1 MTDMTIILRSMR
13 ARLFSTTT
21 TIVTTAVAVALMLI
35 ILTMKD
41 AGKKAFERGS
51 GDMHLFV
58 TAGGSSPMTAVLN
71 GIFYANMPRAPLS
84 WEQYRQLSTRAPWAY
99 AIPTQQGD
107 TFHGQ
112 PVLATTSD
120 FFSKFKPNPG
130 EDWELASGT
139 FFTKPFEIVVGAQAA
154 SAIGLKVGNR
164 INLVHGASDA
174 RPEIKPAKDEEH
186 DHDHAHDHAHDD
198 HGDHDHAEDAHDH
211 DEAHAGA
218 HIHEEFEYTVV
229 GVLKP
234 TGGSHDRAIFTDLV
248 GSWIIHAHD
257 RREREAHVETTTEAD
272 LIESDKKITGVYL
285 RLVTRDGSDTPANL
299 PQVFDSLRRDGSLT
313 VAQPKQEID
322 GLFRIVGNIDRI
334 FIAIAAVVMLSSG
347 IAIMLAL
354 YNSMEQRRRQIAV
367 LRVLGA
373 SQGRVFG
380 LVLTESV
387 FIGLLGCGT
396 GILLGLIG
404 AMVTAQ
410 TIKSTLHIVLS
421 SALPANELI
430 AVSIATVLLSA
441 IAGLIPAV
449 RAYRTSVGENL
460 RPLG

>member
-1 MTDMTIILRSMR
+1 M
-13 ARLFSTTT
+13 
-21 TIVTTAVAVALMLI
+21 
-35 ILTMKD
+35 
-41 AGKKAFERGS
+41 
-51 GDMHLFV
+51 
-58 TAGGSSPMTAVLN
+58 
-71 GIFYANMPRAPLS
+71 
-84 WEQYRQLSTRAPWAY
+84 
-99 AIPTQQGD
+99 
-107 TFHGQ
+107 
-112 PVLATTSD
+112 
-120 FFSKFKPNPG
+120 
-130 EDWELASGT
+130 
-139 FFTKPFEIVVGAQAA
+139 
-154 SAIGLKVGNR
+154 
-164 INLVHGASDA
+164 
-174 RPEIKPAKDEEH
+174 
-186 DHDHAHDHAHDD
+186 
-198 HGDHDHAEDAHDH
+198 
-211 DEAHAGA
+211 
-218 HIHEEFEYTVV
+218 
-229 GVLKP
+229 
-234 TGGSHDRAIFTDLV
+234 V

>member
-1 MTDMTIILRSMR
+1 MTDLTIIVRSMR
-13 ARLFSTTT
+13 ARLFSTVT
-21 TIVTTAVAVALMLI
+21 TIITTAVAVALMLI

-84 WEQYRQLSTRAPWAY
+84 WEQYRQLSSRAPWAY

-112 PVLATTSD
+112 PVLATTTD
-120 FFSKFKPNPG
+120 FFSKFRPNPG
-130 EDWELASGT
+130 EQWELASGA
-139 FFTKPFEIVVGAQAA
+139 FFTKPFELVVGSQAA
-154 SAIGLKVGNR
+154 SAIGLEVGDR

-174 RPEIKPAKDEEH
+174 RPEIKRAKEEEH
-186 DHDHAHDHAHDD
+186 DHDHAHD
-198 HGDHDHAEDAHDH
+198 DHDHDHAHDH
-211 DEAHAGA
+211 DEKPDGA

-229 GVLKP
+229 GILKP
-234 TGGSHDRAIFTDLV
+234 TGGSHDRAIFTDLI

-257 RREREAHVETTTEAD
+257 RRERESHVETTTQED

-285 RLVTRDGSDTPANL
+285 RLITRDGSDTPANL

-334 FIAIAAVVMLSSG
+334 FIAIAGVVMLSSG

-387 FIGLLGCGT
+387 FIGLLGCIT
-396 GILLGLIG
+396 GIALGLLG
-404 AMVTAQ
+404 AVTTAQ
-410 TIKSTLHIVLS
+410 AIKSTLHVVVS
-421 SALPANELI
+421 PALPAHELI
-430 AVSIATVLLSA
+430 AVSIVTVVLSA
-441 IAGLIPAV
+441 IAGLIPAI
-449 RAYRTSVGENL
+449 RAYRTSVAENL

>member
-1 MTDMTIILRSMR
+1 MTDLTIIVRSMR
-13 ARLFSTTT
+13 ARLFSTVT
-21 TIVTTAVAVALMLI
+21 TIITTAVAVALMLI

-84 WEQYRQLSTRAPWAY
+84 WEQYRQLSSRAPWAY

-112 PVLATTSD
+112 PVLATTTD
-120 FFSKFKPNPG
+120 FFSKFRPNPG
-130 EDWELASGT
+130 EQWELASGA
-139 FFTKPFEIVVGAQAA
+139 FFTKPFELVVGSQAA
-154 SAIGLKVGNR
+154 SAIGLEVGDR

-174 RPEIKPAKDEEH
+174 RPEIKRAKEEEH
-186 DHDHAHDHAHDD
+186 DHDHAHD
-198 HGDHDHAEDAHDH
+198 DHDHDHAHDH
-211 DEAHAGA
+211 DEKHDGA

-229 GVLKP
+229 GILKP
-234 TGGSHDRAIFTDLV
+234 TGGSHDRAIFTDLI

-257 RREREAHVETTTEAD
+257 RRERESHVETTTQED

-285 RLVTRDGSDTPANL
+285 RLITRDGSDTPANL

-334 FIAIAAVVMLSSG
+334 FIAIAGVVMLSSG

-387 FIGLLGCGT
+387 FIGLLGCIT
-396 GILLGLIG
+396 GIALGLLG
-404 AMVTAQ
+404 AVTTAQ
-410 TIKSTLHIVLS
+410 AIKSTLHVVVS
-421 SALPANELI
+421 PALPAHELI
-430 AVSIATVLLSA
+430 AVSIVTVVLSA
-441 IAGLIPAV
+441 IAGLIPAI
-449 RAYRTSVGENL
+449 RAYRTSVAENL